1 MQKND
6 KHKICA
12 LVDTNGV
19 SYEIEKNSNLF
30 HLLENISEEV
40 HRFVISF
47 HRDLRSKGSLSSILD
62 NIEDVGTKRRNLL
75 IKKYKTVNKIKE
87 APIEELEDLIGK
99 KAAKNVKDALKE
111 N

>member
-1 MQKND
+1 MSIFK
-6 KHKICA
+6 
-12 LVDTNGV
+12 
-19 SYEIEKNSNLF
+19 IEKNSNLF

-62 NIEDVGTKRRNLL
+62 NIEDIGPTRRNKL
-75 IKKYKTVNKIKE
+75 IKKYKTINNIKE
-87 APIEELEDLIGK
+87 APLEELETLIGK
-99 KAAKNVKDALKE
+99 KGAKNIKDALKE